1 MTTHASNTELI
12 TPRTESP
19 LPPREGDTK
28 RDLFGIQLDAVDP
41 PRAMAR
47 ITRWALEGRPS
58 TVAFTAVHGV
68 VTAVYDDTFKQA
80 LNEIDLVNPD
90 GQPLRWA
97 LRLFHKDQLSERV
110 YGPHT
115 MWKLCQWA
123 AESGVG
129 IYLYGSRTTV
139 IEQLK
144 IKLTDAF
151 PGLEICG
158 VESPPFRPL
167 TEEED
172 AAMVQRINDSGAK
185 LVFIGLGCPKQ
196 ELFIHSHRG
205 QIKGVQLA
213 VGAAFDFHAGT
224 LKMAPPWMQR
234 NGLEWLYRLYRE
246 PRRLW
251 KRYVGTN
258 SVFLAL
264 CLKRLILGAGRT
276 GKAAR

>member
-1 MTTHASNTELI
+1 MTTHASNQQLVDRAA
-12 TPRTESP
+12 PP
-19 LPPREGDTK
+19 PPRPEGDTK
-28 RDLFGIQLDAVDP
+28 RDLFGIRIDAVDP
-41 PRAMAR
+41 PRAIAR
-47 ITRWALEGRPS
+47 ITRWALEGKPA

-68 VTAVYDDTFKQA
+68 VTAVHDEAFRRA

-97 LRLFHKDQLSERV
+97 LKLFHKDELSERV

-115 MWKLCQWA
+115 MWRLCEWA
-123 AESGVG
+123 ADSGVG
-129 IYLYGSRTTV
+129 VYLYGSSPQV
-139 IEQLK
+139 IE
-144 IKLTDAF
+144 KLQSRLGEAF
-151 PGLEICG
+151 PALDIRGA
-158 VESPPFRPL
+158 ESPPFRPL
-167 TEEED
+167 TDEED

-196 ELFIHSHRG
+196 ELFIHEHAG

-234 NGLEWLYRLYRE
+234 RGLEWLYRLYRE

-251 KRYVGTN
+251 KRYFGTN

-264 CLKRLILGAGRT
+264 CLKRLLLGP
-276 GKAAR
+276 GKHAKGSG